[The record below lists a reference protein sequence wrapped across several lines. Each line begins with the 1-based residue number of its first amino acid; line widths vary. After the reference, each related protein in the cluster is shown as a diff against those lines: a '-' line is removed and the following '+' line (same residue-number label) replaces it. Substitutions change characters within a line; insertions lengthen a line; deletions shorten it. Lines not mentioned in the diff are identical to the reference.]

1 MTTTAEPTSD
11 LTTGGAGP
19 DGARPNPFTRA
30 RRAIGGNTTLVNIVG
45 LLVAIVALYLYLMF
59 NAVGFFTA
67 ANQSGLLRDAAL
79 IGVAATGMTLV
90 IIAGE
95 IDVST
100 GPAVALSSVIA
111 ASAISQWGLPTLLA
125 IVVTLAIGTAW
136 GTLAGFLRAR
146 FNVPSFIATL
156 GLWSV
161 LRGLAQFVTNALP
174 VQIPDSDPVM
184 DFLNGSVLGVPTP
197 AIVMIVAFLVFGFVA
212 RKTPYGRSVFAIGGN
227 AAAARLAGIN
237 VRRVRVT
244 LFATMG
250 FLGAL
255 SGVLLTARLGS
266 GNSTAAN
273 GLEFDVI
280 AAVVVGGT
288 AMTGGRGSLVGTF
301 LGVIFITLIGN
312 GLVLL
317 GVNSFLQNV
326 VRGVIIVLAVLLNV
340 TLSRRRGAR
349 EDD

>member
-1 MTTTAEPTSD
+1 MTTTVETTPGTTTS
-11 LTTGGAGP
+11 GPGASRP
-19 DGARPNPFTRA
+19 GAFTRV

-45 LLVAIVALYLYLMF
+45 LLVAIVLLYAYLTF

-100 GPAVALSSVIA
+100 GPAVALSSVVV
-111 ASAISQWGLPTLLA
+111 ASGISQWGLPTIVA
-125 IVVTLAIGTAW
+125 IIVTLAMGTAW
-136 GTLAGFLRAR
+136 GAVAGVLRAR
-146 FNVPSFIATL
+146 FAVPSFIATL

-161 LRGLAQFVTNALP
+161 LRGLAQYVTNALP
-174 VQIPDSDPVM
+174 VQVPDADLIM
-184 DFLNGSVLGVPTP
+184 DFLNGDVLGIPTP
-197 AIVMIVAFLVFGFVA
+197 AIVMILAFLVFGFIA
-212 RKTPYGRSVFAIGGN
+212 RRTPFGRSVFAVGGN
-227 AAAARLAGIN
+227 APAARLAGIS

-244 LFATMG
+244 LFAIMG
-250 FLGAL
+250 FLGAV

-288 AMTGGRGSLVGTF
+288 AMTGGRGSLIGTF
-301 LGVIFITLIGN
+301 LGVVFITLIGN

>member
-1 MTTTAEPTSD
+1 MTTTVETPSG
-11 LTTGGAGP
+11 TTNNGSA
-19 DGARPNPFTRA
+19 DGRPNAFTRV

-45 LLVAIVALYLYLMF
+45 LLVAIVLLYAYLTF

-100 GPAVALSSVIA
+100 GPAVALSSVIV
-111 ASAISQWGLPTLLA
+111 ASGISQWGLPTIVA
-125 IVVTLAIGTAW
+125 IIVTLAIGTAW
-136 GTLAGFLRAR
+136 GAVAGVLRAR
-146 FNVPSFIATL
+146 FAVPSFIATL

-174 VQIPDSDPVM
+174 VQIPDSDPIM
-184 DFLNGSVLGVPTP
+184 DFLNADVLGIPTP
-197 AIVMIVAFLVFGFVA
+197 AIVMIVAFLVFGFIA
-212 RKTPYGRSVFAIGGN
+212 RKTSFGRSVFAIGGN
-227 AAAARLAGIN
+227 APAARLAGID
-237 VRRVRVT
+237 VRRVRIA
-244 LFATMG
+244 LFAIMG

-288 AMTGGRGSLVGTF
+288 AMTGGRGSLIGTF

-349 EDD
+349 EED

>member
-1 MTTTAEPTSD
+1 MTTTVETTPGTTTS
-11 LTTGGAGP
+11 GPGASRP
-19 DGARPNPFTRA
+19 GAFTRV

-45 LLVAIVALYLYLMF
+45 LLVAIVLLYAYLTF

-100 GPAVALSSVIA
+100 GPAVALSSVVV
-111 ASAISQWGLPTLLA
+111 ASGISQWGLPTIVA
-125 IVVTLAIGTAW
+125 IIVTLAMGTAW
-136 GTLAGFLRAR
+136 GAVAGVLRAR
-146 FNVPSFIATL
+146 FAVPSFIATL

-161 LRGLAQFVTNALP
+161 LRGLAQYVTNALP
-174 VQIPDSDPVM
+174 VQVPDADPIM
-184 DFLNGSVLGVPTP
+184 DFLNGDVLGIPTP
-197 AIVMIVAFLVFGFVA
+197 AIVMILAFLVFGFIA
-212 RKTPYGRSVFAIGGN
+212 RRTPFGRSVFAVGGN
-227 AAAARLAGIN
+227 APAARLAGIS

-244 LFATMG
+244 LFAIMG
-250 FLGAL
+250 FLGAV

-288 AMTGGRGSLVGTF
+288 AMTGGRGSLIGTF
-301 LGVIFITLIGN
+301 LGVVFITLIGN